1 VSPTNPTGCATAA
14 ACQAIRDLDN
24 NEFGSVAGKR
34 TPRAPEW
41 NGFIV
46 GKYSYPLANGM
57 ALTLGS
63 DVVYEGSKF
72 AQIHNLAETGDRM
85 YVNAR
90 IGIESDNWSLFAW
103 GKNLN
108 DDDTGLDVLRYIDSR
123 GIPGPAGVST
133 RGFAVTLPK
142 PRQFGITGSYKF

>member
-1 VSPTNPTGCATAA
+1 MPTWKPICARSKLSASVYR
-14 ACQAIRDLDN
+14 CSGRKVRSAILTY
-24 NEFGSVAGKR
+24 F
-34 TPRAPEW
+34 
-41 NGFIV
+41 
-46 GKYSYPLANGM
+46 SYPLDRRN
-57 ALTLGS
+57 S
-63 DVVYEGSKF
+63 RHHCKF
-72 AQIHNLAETGDRM
+72 F
-85 YVNAR
+85 
-90 IGIESDNWSLFAW
+90 NWSVFAW